1 MNKCDGVGLQIH
13 VAPRMGVVEKEEM
26 YDEVRKKKETKILLF
41 LFFSIPHCMLDP
53 LAARSNYHLLLTF

>member
-26 YDEVRKKKETKILLF
+26 YDEVRKKKETKFLLF
-41 LFFSIPHCMLDP
+41 LFSRF
-53 LAARSNYHLLLTF
+53 LTACLTHWPQDLIIISC